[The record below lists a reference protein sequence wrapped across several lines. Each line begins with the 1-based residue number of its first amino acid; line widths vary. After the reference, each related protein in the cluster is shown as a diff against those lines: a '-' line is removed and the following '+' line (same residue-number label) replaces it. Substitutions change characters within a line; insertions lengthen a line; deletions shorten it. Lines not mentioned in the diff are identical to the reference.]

1 MSSSQ
6 SREITTT
13 TYSKLTSITRG
24 SDFTEHID
32 FNTAVVEVDVF
43 ELVLF
48 KFKNL
53 FCGKVK
59 SKFQGTIYNNC

>member
-1 MSSSQ
+1 MDNAHITTSQ
-6 SREITTT
+6 SRENTT

-53 FCGKVK
+53 LCDKVK
-59 SKFQGTIYNNC
+59 DT

>member
-24 SDFTEHID
+24 SDFYEHIN

-43 ELVLF
+43 ESTCLVQVQEFVLWQSRV
-48 KFKNL
+48 KISRHNL
-53 FCGKVK
+53 
-59 SKFQGTIYNNC
+59 

>member
-6 SREITTT
+6 SREITTTT

-24 SDFTEHID
+24 SDFTEHIN

-43 ELVLF
+43 ESTCLVQVQEFVLWQ
-48 KFKNL
+48 
-53 FCGKVK
+53 
-59 SKFQGTIYNNC
+59 SESHIYIY